1 MANILTIKERILTF
15 IEYLGIKK
23 SDFFNSTGIQAS
35 NFKGKNIFSQPG
47 GEMIVKILTEY
58 PQLSSDWLLL
68 GEGDMLRKEK
78 ENPTPN
84 NPNSQNVTTIEV
96 KKTTTLENNLAPY
109 PVASEERPT
118 AIRTTIEDPRG
129 IPLIPFSAQAGSFVG
144 ERTAMLYDCE
154 RYVVPAFNG
163 ADFLMTV
170 NGKSMTPSLQSGD
183 IVACQRVGLDNLFF
197 QWGKIYVLDTDQG
210 ALVKRIRRGSTP
222 EHISIV
228 SDNPEFDTY
237 DLPLEHIHAV
247 ALVIGLIRTE

>member
-1 MANILTIKERILTF
+1 MMRKKDMLEALIDHYDNGNKSQFAKRIGISAQGLSTWIARDTFDAYVIYANCE
-15 IEYLGIKK
+15 GI
-23 SDFFNSTGIQAS
+23 SA
-35 NFKGKNIFSQPG
+35 
-47 GEMIVKILTEY
+47 
-58 PQLSSDWLLL
+58 DWLLS
-68 GEGDMLRKEK
+68 GEGSMTI
-78 ENPTPN
+78 NPKSPN
-84 NPNSQNVTTIEV
+84 INTQNANA
-96 KKTTTLENNLAPY
+96 TTTTHLENNLASY
-109 PVASEERPT
+109 PAASEERPT